1 MPCCNNSSNSSSCSN
16 PCSVSATNTA
26 SCESLPSA
34 LDNFIAHFF
43 GTIIKTEVNSNVTW
57 SLPCSLEVGLENNPR
72 SADEG
77 LACYFLR
84 LFEEGI
90 TGATGPQGP
99 AGAAGADGRH
109 AFTVTKEN
117 FTHPAVGGS
126 ITVGAYATP
135 ALSVGMTVFVSSSGW
150 YDVIG
155 VSGDGTLVLTLL
167 QAVSGATGNIA
178 AGRIITVTGPRGITG
193 AGGDTGAQGIQG
205 IQGPAGDEYTPT
217 NGFVVGVGAN
227 HSITLGSTV
236 VQFGGTEPEVTLPA
250 IGRYAIDVIVGVTV
264 DAAAAVSPGETIT
277 CKLWNA
283 TAAAFVSDMDVT
295 VQCFDPNQEGQIHM
309 IGTVLTTVPN
319 ETLQLYAQ
327 VSVDGNA
334 SVVPAETKLRYIRL
348 S

>member
-1 MPCCNNSSNSSSCSN
+1 VTN
-16 PCSVSATNTA
+16 VNTA
-26 SCESLPSA
+26 ACESLPSA
-34 LDNFIAHFF
+34 LENFILHFY
-43 GTIIKTEVNSNVTW
+43 GSVIKTEVNNVVTW
-57 SLPCSLEVGLENNPR
+57 SLPCDLSVGLENNPR

-90 TGATGPQGP
+90 TGATGPTGP
-99 AGAAGADGRH
+99 AGANGADGRH
-109 AFTVTKEN
+109 AFTVTLEN

-126 ITVGAYATP
+126 ITVKAYATP
-135 ALSVGMTVFVSSSGW
+135 VIAVGQTVFVTSSGW
-150 YDVIG
+150 YDVAG

-178 AGRIITVTGPRGITG
+178 AGRVITITGPRGITG
-193 AGGDTGAQGIQG
+193 SGGATGAQGIQG

-217 NGFVVGVGAN
+217 NGFVVGAGAN
-227 HSITLGSTV
+227 HSITLASTV
-236 VQFGGTEPEVTLPA
+236 VQFGGTEPEITLPA
-250 IGRYAIDVIVGVTV
+250 IGKYAVDIIVGVTM
-264 DAAAAVSPGETIT
+264 DAGAAASPGEQII

-283 TAAAFVSDMDVT
+283 TAAAFVSGFDST
-295 VQCFDPNQEGQIHM
+295 VQCFDPDQEGQIHM
-309 IGTVLTTVPN
+309 IGTVTTTVPN